1 MWRKAM
7 KSIQNLLSSFY
18 NQLNT
23 IEDLTCYHYERAE
36 DYSLPYGVWAETG
49 ESDSFNADNGKKEQV
64 IEGTMDFYT
73 ETEFDPL
80 FDEIQ
85 SVLDEMCCGWVLD
98 SVQYEDSTKLIHYT
112 WNWEMV

>member
-1 MWRKAM
+1 M

-85 SVLDEMCCGWVLD
+85 SVLNEMCCGWVLD

>member
-1 MWRKAM
+1 
-7 KSIQNLLSSFY
+7 
-18 NQLNT
+18 
-23 IEDLTCYHYERAE
+23 
-36 DYSLPYGVWAETG
+36 VWAETG

>member
-1 MWRKAM
+1 
-7 KSIQNLLSSFY
+7 
-18 NQLNT
+18 
-23 IEDLTCYHYERAE
+23 
-36 DYSLPYGVWAETG
+36 VWAETG

-98 SVQYEDSTKLIHYT
+98 SVQYEDSTKLIHYS
-112 WNWEMV
+112 WNWELI